1 MLEYSLDETII
12 AISTPPG
19 FGGIGIVRLSGK
31 NALPIAKKIFK
42 IKKKDEAGI
51 LPRQAIIGDVFDFEK
66 NESLDEAYL
75 LSFPAPRSYT
85 KENVVEISCH
95 GSPAVLEEVV
105 RLGIRA
111 GARHAHPGE
120 FTLRAYLNGR
130 IDILQAEAVNDLIR
144 AASLTE
150 AKIAFGQLEGR
161 LSRRIEDV
169 RDQIVHLLSQIEAA
183 IEFPDE
189 HLRITPQKITLIFE
203 RMIEFL
209 EALVAS
215 YDAGK
220 ALTEGVT
227 LAIAGRKNVGKS
239 TLFNALLEEQRA
251 IVTPHPGTTRDYL
264 KEKVKIKDTI
274 FNLVDMAGLGRPSS
288 VVEKEGMKKGRKIAR
303 QAAGLLVLLDASR
316 TETAEDYT
324 LIEEYK
330 GKNML
335 LVFNKIDLRPK
346 MDMEKIKK
354 RYGTLSSLR
363 ISALRGTNLSRL
375 KDNIYDLFAPKVDD
389 RQGVI
394 FHLRQKLQLE
404 EILNHL
410 KKGRELLE
418 NKFPE
423 EVYVEE
429 IRKVLP
435 AVGQLTGE
443 IHADEVIDDIFSRF
457 CVGK

>member
-19 FGGIGIVRLSGK
+19 SGGIGIVRLSGK
-31 NALPIAKKIFK
+31 NALPVAKKIFK

-51 LPRQAIIGDVFDFEK
+51 IPGQAIIGNVFNFEK
-66 NESLDEAYL
+66 NERLDEAYL
-75 LSFPAPRSYT
+75 LFFPAPRSYT
-85 KENVVEISCH
+85 RENVVEISCH

-105 RLGIRA
+105 RLGIRE

-130 IDILQAEAVNDLIR
+130 IDIIQAEAVNDLIR
-144 AASLTE
+144 AESLTQ
-150 AKIAFGQLEGR
+150 ARIAFGQMEGR

-189 HLRITPQKITLIFE
+189 QLRITSQKIALIFD

-215 YDAGK
+215 YDVGK
-220 ALTEGVT
+220 AITEGVT
-227 LAIAGRKNVGKS
+227 LAITGRKNVGKS

-251 IVTPHPGTTRDYL
+251 IVTPYPGTTRDYL

-274 FNLVDMAGLGRPSS
+274 FNIVDMAGLGRPSS
-288 VVEKEGMKKGRKIAR
+288 LVEKEGMKKGKKIAR
-303 QAAGLLVLLDASR
+303 QADGLLVLLDASR
-316 TETAEDYT
+316 TETAEDYR

-330 GKNML
+330 GKNMI
-335 LVFNKIDLRPK
+335 LVFNKIDLPPK
-346 MDMEKIKK
+346 MDMKKIKK
-354 RYGTLSSLR
+354 RYGNLSCLR
-363 ISALRGTNLSRL
+363 ISALQGTNLSCL
-375 KDNIYDLFAPKVDD
+375 KDNIYSIFVPQVD
-389 RQGVI
+389 RQEII

-404 EILNHL
+404 EILDHL
-410 KKGRELLE
+410 RKGRELLE

-423 EVYVEE
+423 EVYAEE
-429 IRKVLP
+429 IRKALSG
-435 AVGQLTGE
+435 VGQLTGE
-443 IHADEVIDDIFSRF
+443 IHADEVIGEIFSRF

>member
-31 NALPIAKKIFK
+31 NSLPIAKKIFK

-51 LPRQAIIGDVFDFEK
+51 LPGQAIIGDVFDFEK

-75 LSFPAPRSYT
+75 LFFPAPRSYT

-130 IDILQAEAVNDLIR
+130 IDIIQAEAVNDLIR
-144 AASLTE
+144 AASLTQ

-189 HLRITPQKITLIFE
+189 HLRITPPKIALIFE
-203 RMIEFL
+203 RLIEFL

-227 LAIAGRKNVGKS
+227 LAITGRKNVGKS

-251 IVTPHPGTTRDYL
+251 IVTPYPGTTRDYL

-288 VVEKEGMKKGRKIAR
+288 VVEKEGMKKGKKIAR

-324 LIEEYK
+324 LIKEYK

-335 LVFNKIDLRPK
+335 LVFNKIDLPPK

-354 RYGTLSSLR
+354 RYGNLSSLR
-363 ISALRGTNLSRL
+363 ISARRGTNLSRL
-375 KDNIYDLFAPKVDD
+375 KDNIYDIFAPKVDD
-389 RQGVI
+389 RQEVI

-423 EVYVEE
+423 EVYAEE

-443 IHADEVIDDIFSRF
+443 IHAEEVIDDIFSRF

>member
-31 NALPIAKKIFK
+31 NALPVAKKIFK

-51 LPRQAIIGDVFDFEK
+51 LPGKAIIGDVFDFEK

-75 LSFPAPRSYT
+75 LFFPAPRSYT

-130 IDILQAEAVNDLIR
+130 IDIIQAEAVNDLIR
-144 AASLTE
+144 AASLTQ

-189 HLRITPQKITLIFE
+189 HLRITTQKIALIFE
-203 RMIEFL
+203 RLIEFL

-227 LAIAGRKNVGKS
+227 LAITGRKNVGKS

-251 IVTPHPGTTRDYL
+251 IVTPYPGTTRDYL

-288 VVEKEGMKKGRKIAR
+288 VVEKEGMKKGKKIAG

-316 TETAEDYT
+316 AETAEDYT
-324 LIEEYK
+324 LIKEYK

-335 LVFNKIDLRPK
+335 LVFNKIDLPPK

-354 RYGTLSSLR
+354 RYGNLSSLR
-363 ISALRGTNLSRL
+363 ISAFRGTNLSRL
-375 KDNIYDLFAPKVDD
+375 KDYIYDIFAPKVDD
-389 RQGVI
+389 RQEVI

-423 EVYVEE
+423 EVYAEE

>member
-51 LPRQAIIGDVFDFEK
+51 LPGQAIIGDVFDFEK

-75 LSFPAPRSYT
+75 LFFPAPRSYT
-85 KENVVEISCH
+85 KENVIEISCH

-130 IDILQAEAVNDLIR
+130 IDIIQAEAVNDLIR
-144 AASLTE
+144 AASLTQ

-189 HLRITPQKITLIFE
+189 HLRITPPKIALIFE
-203 RMIEFL
+203 RLIEFL

-220 ALTEGVT
+220 ALTEGVM
-227 LAIAGRKNVGKS
+227 LAITGRKNVGKS

-251 IVTPHPGTTRDYL
+251 IVTPYPGTTRDYL

-288 VVEKEGMKKGRKIAR
+288 VVEKEGMKKGKKIAR

-324 LIEEYK
+324 LIKEYK

-335 LVFNKIDLRPK
+335 LVFNKIDLPPK

-354 RYGTLSSLR
+354 RYGNLSSLR
-363 ISALRGTNLSRL
+363 ISALRGTNISRL
-375 KDNIYDLFAPKVDD
+375 KDNIYDIFAPKVDD
-389 RQGVI
+389 RQEVI

-423 EVYVEE
+423 EVYAEE

-443 IHADEVIDDIFSRF
+443 IHAEEVIDDIFSRF

>member
-51 LPRQAIIGDVFDFEK
+51 PPGRAIIGDVFDFEK

-75 LSFPAPRSYT
+75 LFFPSPRSYT

-120 FTLRAYLNGR
+120 FTLRAYVNGR
-130 IDILQAEAVNDLIR
+130 IDIIQAEAVNDLIR
-144 AASLTE
+144 ATSL
-150 AKIAFGQLEGR
+150 AQARIAFGQLEGR

-189 HLRITPQKITLIFE
+189 DLRITPKKITLIFE

-209 EALVAS
+209 EALVTS

-274 FNLVDMAGLGRPSS
+274 FNLVDMAGLGRPASA
-288 VVEKEGMKKGRKIAR
+288 VEKEGMKRGKKIAR

-316 TETAEDYT
+316 TETAEDYA
-324 LIEEYK
+324 LIEEYI
-330 GKNML
+330 GKKML
-335 LVFNKIDLRPK
+335 LVFNKIDLPPK

-354 RYGTLSSLR
+354 RYGNLSSLR

-375 KDNIYDLFAPKVDD
+375 KNNIYDIFAAKVDD
-389 RQGVI
+389 RQEVI

-410 KKGRELLE
+410 KKGRELLG

-423 EVYVEE
+423 EVYAEE

>member
-51 LPRQAIIGDVFDFEK
+51 LPGQAIIGDVFDFEK

-75 LSFPAPRSYT
+75 LFFPAPRSYT

-161 LSRRIEDV
+161 LSMRIEDV

-189 HLRITPQKITLIFE
+189 HLRITPQKIALIFE

-330 GKNML
+330 GKKML
-335 LVFNKIDLRPK
+335 LVFNKIDLPPK

-389 RQGVI
+389 RQEVI

-423 EVYVEE
+423 EVYAEE

-435 AVGQLTGE
+435 VVGQLTGE